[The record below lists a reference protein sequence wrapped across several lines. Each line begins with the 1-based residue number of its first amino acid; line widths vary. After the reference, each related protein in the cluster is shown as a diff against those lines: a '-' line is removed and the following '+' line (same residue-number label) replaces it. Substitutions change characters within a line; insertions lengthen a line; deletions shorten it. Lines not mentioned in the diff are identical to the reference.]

1 MTEWSRRELS
11 PKKKWSTS
19 EISTARIIRK
29 MRYHYGASYSDAIQD
44 DVFEQAEIIASW
56 LRDIQ
61 RCWFGRNLRKTQ
73 TLEFLFAQHV
83 KVAPGKIN
91 LIDSKVISGSILSA
105 FSVCF
110 PRFYSNKGWQ
120 KKGVWTKGEIMRKL
134 IGCNTN
140 THTHT
145 SVCSLDNS
153 FLGCLVASL
162 GCKEC
167 HWVP

>member
-1 MTEWSRRELS
+1 MKHVGNFHCTDHKKNAISLRCVIFRRNPRWCIWTGQKLLRAGGEMFRGVHS
-11 PKKKWSTS
+11 VETWRN
-19 EISTARIIRK
+19 EI
-29 MRYHYGASYSDAIQD
+29 
-44 DVFEQAEIIASW
+44 
-56 LRDIQ
+56 
-61 RCWFGRNLRKTQ
+61 
-73 TLEFLFAQHV
+73 LFAQHV

-91 LIDSKVISGSILSA
+91 LIDSKVISGCILSLSV
-105 FSVCF
+105 FSDL
-110 PRFYSNKGWQ
+110 YSNKGWQ

-140 THTHT
+140 THT

-153 FLGCLVASL
+153 DLGYLVASL